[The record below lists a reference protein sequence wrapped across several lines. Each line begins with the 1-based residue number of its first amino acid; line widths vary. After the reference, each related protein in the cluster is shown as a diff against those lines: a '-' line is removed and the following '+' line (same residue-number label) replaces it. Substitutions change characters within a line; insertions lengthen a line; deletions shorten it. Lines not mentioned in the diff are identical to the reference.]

1 MSSTQA
7 NATAA
12 AAPTQQQQQTKGPE
26 IKDMSEVGWLFIQQ
40 YYSHV
45 NNQPNIL
52 HRFYTTNSTL
62 CHGVEGFEV
71 PSYKGQTQ
79 IQQRIKE
86 HNFQDCKVLVSNV
99 DVQSSADGGVVVQ
112 VLGEMA
118 NNGGPSQK
126 FAQTFFLAPQPR
138 GYYVLNDI
146 LRFLKEDVEDYE
158 EQYKEDEKPAASVQQ
173 SEAASSESSLFSQKI
188 DNTNK
193 EQQQQPQPVNGAV
206 NGAVE
211 KQQPDQSES
220 QQQTAE
226 KKPQPQPQ
234 SEPELQEQPQEQPQ
248 QKQTQQP
255 KKPEQPAAT
264 VTPEYA
270 QEKQEQPAKKEN
282 VEQRQ
287 HQQTEATETQQQQQ
301 QQKQQPS
308 PAVPLTWADKISM
321 NAPPKSSG
329 NVESGNSPVAAGAA
343 PTPAAATKPAV
354 TKATTAAAQQPKK
367 QQQNGNGHGN
377 KKPEYHSVYLKQVT
391 DKVNDKLLRQQLEK
405 IGKVTHFQVE
415 KAKQCAFV
423 DFIDEAT
430 LKAALAVH
438 ELKVGD
444 QIVLI
449 EERKRGLKNKNKNRN
464 ANSKRHHNNNTNKA

>member
-1 MSSTQA
+1 MSSTPAA

-12 AAPTQQQQQTKGPE
+12 AAPTQQQQTKGPE

-146 LRFLKEDVEDYE
+146 LRFLKEDVEDCDE
-158 EQYKEDEKPAASVQQ
+158 ESKEDEKPEPPAQQ
-173 SEAASSESSLFSQKI
+173 PEAASSESSLFSQKI
-188 DNTNK
+188 DNTSK
-193 EQQQQPQPVNGAV
+193 QQQQQQQQQPQPVNGSV
-206 NGAVE
+206 NGSVE
-211 KQQPDQSES
+211 KQQPDQAEP
-220 QQQTAE
+220 QQQATD
-226 KKPQPQPQ
+226 KKP
-234 SEPELQEQPQEQPQ
+234 EPEPQEAQPS
-248 QKQTQQP
+248 KE
-255 KKPEQPAAT
+255 PEQPAAT
-264 VTPEYA
+264 TSIPEQA
-270 QEKQEQPAKKEN
+270 QEKQEQPAKREN
-282 VEQRQ
+282 VEQ
-287 HQQTEATETQQQQQ
+287 QQQKQSQATETQPQ

-329 NVESGNSPVAAGAA
+329 SVESGNSPVAAGAA
-343 PTPAAATKPAV
+343 PTPAAATKPTA
-354 TKATTAAAQQPKK
+354 TKTTAATQQPKK

-391 DKVNDKLLRQQLEK
+391 EKVDDRLLRQQLEK

-464 ANSKRHHNNNTNKA
+464 ANAKRHHNNNTNKA